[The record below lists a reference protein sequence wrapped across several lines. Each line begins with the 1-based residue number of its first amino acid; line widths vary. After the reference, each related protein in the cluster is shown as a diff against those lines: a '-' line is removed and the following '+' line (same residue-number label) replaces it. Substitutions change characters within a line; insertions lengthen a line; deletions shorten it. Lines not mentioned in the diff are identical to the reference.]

1 MLGAL
6 VPCRRV
12 HDGVRVTVCQ
22 LADER
27 SRFAEDWKALCEHV
41 RAERSTLVLLPEL
54 PFARWFPA
62 TPDFDAHVWQRA
74 VDVHR
79 DWERR
84 LRQLGAP
91 FVVGTRPVERE
102 TQRLN
107 EAYLATPQCVH
118 SIHEKRYLPDEE
130 GFWEA
135 SWYASGDG
143 VFDTV
148 RVDDA
153 VLGVQICTELWR
165 LDVSRHF
172 GLRGADVIVVPR
184 ATPASSRERWIVGA
198 RAAAIVS
205 GAFCLSSNRSGTS
218 TGGDVFAGEG
228 WIVDPEGEVLAL
240 TCDAEPFVTL
250 EIDLARARAAKGT
263 YPRYVR

>member
-1 MLGAL
+1 VLGAW
-6 VPCRRV
+6 VPCRRA

-27 SRFAEDWKALCEHV
+27 DRFEEDWKALCAHV
-41 RAERSTLVLLPEL
+41 RAARSTLVLLPEL

-62 TPDFDAHVWQRA
+62 APAFDARVWQHA
-74 VDVHR
+74 VELHR
-79 DWERR
+79 RWEMR
-84 LRQLGAP
+84 LRQLGVP
-91 FVVGTRPVERE
+91 FVVGTRPIERE
-102 TQRLN
+102 ARRLN
-107 EAYLATPQCVH
+107 EAYLATARCVH
-118 SIHEKRYLPDEE
+118 PIHEKRYLPDEK

-143 VFDTV
+143 VFDAV
-148 RVDDA
+148 RTGDA
-153 VLGVQICTELWR
+153 ILGVQICTELWR

-184 ATPASSRERWIVGA
+184 ATPAGSRDRWIVGA

-228 WIVDPEGEVLAL
+228 WIIDPEGEVLAL
-240 TCDAEPFVTL
+240 TCDANPFVTM
-250 EIDLARARAAKGT
+250 EIDLPRARAAKGT

>member
-1 MLGAL
+1 
-6 VPCRRV
+6 
-12 HDGVRVTVCQ
+12 VRVTVCQ

-27 SRFAEDWKALCEHV
+27 DRFEAEWKALCTHS
-41 RAERSTLVLLPEL
+41 RAERSALVLLPEL

-62 TPDFDAHVWQRA
+62 EPTFDARVWQR
-74 VDVHR
+74 VVGMHR
-79 DWERR
+79 RWETR

-91 FVVGTRPVERE
+91 YVVGTRPVERE
-102 TQRLN
+102 ARRLN
-107 EAYLATPQCVH
+107 EAFLATPRCTR

-130 GFWEA
+130 GYWEA
-135 SWYASGDG
+135 SWYAPGDG
-143 VFDTV
+143 AFDAV
-148 RVDDA
+148 RADDV

-165 LDVSRHF
+165 LDLARHY

-205 GAFCLSSNRSGTS
+205 GAFCVSSNRSGAS
-218 TGGDVFAGEG
+218 MGGDDFAGAG

-240 TCDAEPFVTL
+240 TSDAEPFVTL
-250 EIDLARARAAKGT
+250 DLDIQRARAAKGT

>member
-1 MLGAL
+1 
-6 VPCRRV
+6 
-12 HDGVRVTVCQ
+12 VRITVCQ

-27 SRFAEDWKALCEHV
+27 DRFENDWKALCAHV
-41 RAERSTLVLLPEL
+41 RAERSSLVLLPEL

-62 TPDFDAHVWQRA
+62 ARTFDAPAWQRA
-74 VDVHR
+74 VELHR
-79 DWERR
+79 RWEAR
-84 LRQLGAP
+84 LRQLGVP

-102 TQRLN
+102 ARRLN
-107 EAYLATPQCVH
+107 EAFLATPSCTR

-135 SWYASGDG
+135 SWYAPGDG
-143 VFDTV
+143 VFDLV
-148 RVDDA
+148 RADDV

-165 LDVSRHF
+165 LDVARHF

-205 GAFCLSSNRSGTS
+205 GAFCVSSNRCGTS
-218 TGGDVFAGEG
+218 AGGGVFAGEG
-228 WIVDPEGEVLAL
+228 WIVDPDGEVLAL
-240 TCDAEPFVTL
+240 TSNAEPFATL
-250 EIDLARARAAKGT
+250 DLDLNRARAAKAT